1 MSSADGIMPREVN
14 VGYVVDRRTGGLH
27 NVLEV
32 CEKTRG
38 VRYVMAQDAETAKE
52 RDQYKLRAHLQE
64 ERISELEEWNA
75 AYTSRETAYTNRIS
89 ELEATMDAVLKL
101 IAGAPHEQGCASLS
115 WDLYKRGQCTCWKSK
130 IGSK

>member
-1 MSSADGIMPREVN
+1 MTSADGIMPREVN

-38 VRYVMAQDAETAKE
+38 VRYVMAQDDETAKE

-64 ERISELEEWNA
+64 D
-75 AYTSRETAYTNRIS
+75 RIS
-89 ELEATMDAVLKL
+89 ELEAIIEA
-101 IAGAPHEQGCASLS
+101 APHHNQCNV
-115 WDLYKRGQCTCWKSK
+115 DLLGQSDT
-130 IGSK
+130 